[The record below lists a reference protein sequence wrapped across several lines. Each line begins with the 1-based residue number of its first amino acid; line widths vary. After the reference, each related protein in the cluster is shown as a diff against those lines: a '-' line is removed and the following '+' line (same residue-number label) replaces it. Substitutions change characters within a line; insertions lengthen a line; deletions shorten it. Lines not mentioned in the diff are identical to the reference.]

1 MNIRFMTLEDIPRI
15 HEMEKEI
22 FTDPWSENSLRE
34 SLEQKNTIMLT
45 AENGREIL
53 GYLIVYAVLD
63 ECEIARIAAAKEF
76 RRQGVGGQL
85 ILRLEKDCAERK
97 ITRILLDVR
106 RGNQPASAFY
116 RAQGFQEDGI
126 RRNFYTK
133 PTEDAVLMSKNL
145 GK

>member
-1 MNIRFMTLEDIPRI
+1 MTLEDIPRI

-22 FTDPWSENSLRE
+22 FPDPWSENSLRE

-45 AENGREIL
+45 AENGREIS
-53 GYLIVYAVLD
+53 GYLIVYTVLD
-63 ECEIARIAAAKEF
+63 ECEIARIATAKEF
-76 RRQGVGGQL
+76 QRQGVGGQL
-85 ILRLEKDCAERK
+85 ILRLESDCAERK

-106 RGNQPASAFY
+106 RGNQTASAFY
-116 RAQGFQEDGI
+116 RAQGFKEDGI

-133 PTEDAVLMSKNL
+133 PTEDAVLMSKDL